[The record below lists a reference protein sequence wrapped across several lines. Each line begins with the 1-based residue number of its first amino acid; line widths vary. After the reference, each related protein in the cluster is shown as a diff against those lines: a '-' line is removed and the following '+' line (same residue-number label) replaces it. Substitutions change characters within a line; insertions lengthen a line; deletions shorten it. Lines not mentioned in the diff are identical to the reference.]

1 MSSPVSSRRSFLQL
15 AGTGL
20 ALSGIGL
27 APASAAPAATSS
39 VVLPTR
45 AALAGSVLLNFNES
59 PYGPAPAAQAAARDI
74 VAGSGRYLFAL
85 AGELRDTFARQEGV
99 DKDRVRLFPGSS
111 EPLNRA
117 AVVWTSPTAGLVVA
131 DPTFES
137 LGDLAAAR
145 GATVA
150 KVPLRAD
157 GGHDVHA
164 MVEAAQRMGAG
175 LLYLCNPNNPT
186 GSITPAADIAWLL
199 AHKPK
204 QTRLLVDEAYLQFSA
219 QPSVIAQ
226 VMQRDDVIVLRTFS
240 KLYGMA
246 GLRLGVAAAHPD
258 RLRELASLGDNPLP
272 VTALAAGLASLREP
286 GLVAQRREQNTRV
299 RQATV
304 AWLEARGF
312 RCLPSEANCFMVDVQ
327 RDGSAFTKAM
337 AERGVVIGRS
347 WPIWPQVVRVSVG
360 TEAEMAAFRTAFENV
375 VAADR

>member
-1 MSSPVSSRRSFLQL
+1 MSSPVASRRSFLQL

-27 APASAAPAATSS
+27 APAAAASS
-39 VVLPTR
+39 VALPTR
-45 AALAGSVLLNFNES
+45 AAPVGSVLLNFNES
-59 PYGPAPAAQAAARDI
+59 PYGPAPAAQAAARAI
-74 VAGSGRYLFAL
+74 IAESGRYLFPL
-85 AGELRDTFARQEGV
+85 AGELRNLFAEQEGIST
-99 DKDRVRLFPGSS
+99 DRVRLYPGSS

-117 AVVWTSPTAGLVVA
+117 AVVWTSATAGLVVA
-131 DPTFES
+131 DPTFEA

-157 GGHDVHA
+157 GAHDVHA
-164 MVEAAQRMGAG
+164 MVDAARRVNAG

-186 GSITPAADIAWLL
+186 GSITPAADVAWLL
-199 AHKPK
+199 ANKPK

-286 GLVAQRREQNTRV
+286 GLVAQRRGQNAQV

-304 AWLEARGF
+304 DWLEKRGF
-312 RCLPSEANCFMVDVQ
+312 HCLPSEANCFMVDVQ
-327 RDGSAFTKAM
+327 RDGAGFAKAM
-337 AERGVVIGRS
+337 AERSVVIGRS
-347 WPIWPQVVRVSVG
+347 WPIWPKIVRVSVG
-360 TEAEMAAFRTAFENV
+360 TDAEMEAFRTAFAAV
-375 VAADR
+375 VA

>member
-1 MSSPVSSRRSFLQL
+1 MSSHLPSRRTFLHL

-27 APASAAPAATSS
+27 VPTTSAAVASPSAPPRATG
-39 VVLPTR
+39 P
-45 AALAGSVLLNFNES
+45 VLLNFNES
-59 PYGPAPAAQAAARDI
+59 PYGPAPAAQAAARAI
-74 VAGSGRYLFAL
+74 VADSGRYLFAL
-85 AGELRDTFARQEGV
+85 AGELRDVFAAQEGIRT
-99 DKDRVRLFPGSS
+99 DRVRLFPGSS

-117 AVVWTSPTAGLVVA
+117 AVVWTSATAGLVVA

-145 GATVA
+145 GATVVR
-150 KVPLRAD
+150 VPLTAD
-157 GGHDVHA
+157 GAHDVRA
-164 MVEAAQRMGAG
+164 MVDAAAHINAG

-199 AHKPK
+199 AHKPA
-204 QTRLLVDEAYLQFSA
+204 QTRVLVDEAYLQFSA

-226 VMQRDDVIVLRTFS
+226 VMQRDDLIVLRTFS

-286 GLVAQRREQNTRV
+286 GLVAQRREQNASV

-304 AWLEARGF
+304 AWLGKRGF
-312 RCLPSEANCFMVDVQ
+312 RCVPSEANCFMVDVQ
-327 RDGSAFTKAM
+327 RDGAAFTAAM
-337 AERGVVIGRS
+337 AEHGVVIGRS
-347 WPIWPQVVRVSVG
+347 WPIWPKVVRVTVG
-360 TEAEMAAFRTAFENV
+360 TETEMAAFRTAF
-375 VAADR
+375 AAITAAPA

>member
-1 MSSPVSSRRSFLQL
+1 MSSPVASRRSFLQL

-27 APASAAPAATSS
+27 APAAAASS
-39 VVLPTR
+39 VILPTR
-45 AALAGSVLLNFNES
+45 PAAAGTVLLNFNES
-59 PYGPAPAAQAAARDI
+59 PYGPAPSAQAAARAI
-74 VAGSGRYLFAL
+74 VAESGRYLFAL
-85 AGELRDTFARQEGV
+85 AGELRDTFAQQEGLSA
-99 DKDRVRLFPGSS
+99 DRVRLYPGSS

-157 GGHDVHA
+157 GAHDVHA
-164 MVEAAQRMGAG
+164 MVEAARRVDAG
-175 LLYLCNPNNPT
+175 LMYLCNPNNPT
-186 GSITPAADIAWLL
+186 GSITPAADVAWLL
-199 AHKPK
+199 ANKPA

-286 GLVAQRREQNTRV
+286 GLVAQRRGQNTRV

-304 AWLEARGF
+304 EWLETRGF
-312 RCLPSEANCFMVDVQ
+312 RCLPSEANCFMFDVQ
-327 RDGSAFTKAM
+327 RDGAGFTKAM

-347 WPIWPQVVRVSVG
+347 WPIWPTIVRVSVG
-360 TEAEMAAFRTAFENV
+360 TEAEMEAFRTAF
-375 VAADR
+375 AAVTGTRR

>member
-1 MSSPVSSRRSFLQL
+1 MSSTVSSRRSFLQL

-27 APASAAPAATSS
+27 APSATGVALPARVAPAG
-39 VVLPTR
+39 P
-45 AALAGSVLLNFNES
+45 VLLNFNES
-59 PYGPAPAAQAAARDI
+59 PYGPSPAAQAAARAI
-74 VAGSGRYLFAL
+74 VADSGRYLFAL
-85 AGELRDTFARQEGV
+85 AGELRDAFAHQEGV
-99 DKDRVRLFPGSS
+99 TADRVRLYPGSS

-157 GGHDVHA
+157 GAHDVHA
-164 MVEAAQRMGAG
+164 MVDAATRVNAG

-199 AHKPK
+199 ANKPAR
-204 QTRLLVDEAYLQFSA
+204 TRLLVDEAYLQFST
-219 QPSVIAQ
+219 QRSVIAQ

-304 AWLEARGF
+304 DWLEARGF
-312 RCLPSEANCFMVDVQ
+312 RCLPTEANCFMVDVQ
-327 RDGSAFTKAM
+327 RDGKAFSAAM
-337 AERGVVIGRS
+337 AARGVVIGRS

-360 TEAEMAAFRTAFENV
+360 TEAEMDAFRNAFAATAGLSP
-375 VAADR
+375 

>member
-1 MSSPVSSRRSFLQL
+1 MSSPVASRRSFLQL

-27 APASAAPAATSS
+27 APAGAS

-45 AALAGSVLLNFNES
+45 AAAAGTVLLNFNES
-59 PYGPAPAAQAAARDI
+59 PYGPAPSAQAAARAI
-74 VAGSGRYLFAL
+74 VAESGRYLFAL
-85 AGELRDTFARQEGV
+85 AGEVRDTFAQQEGLSA
-99 DKDRVRLFPGSS
+99 DRVRLYPGSS

-117 AVVWTSPTAGLVVA
+117 AVVWTSATAGLVVA

-157 GGHDVHA
+157 GAHDVHA
-164 MVEAAQRMGAG
+164 MVEAARQVNAG
-175 LLYLCNPNNPT
+175 LMYLCNPNNPT
-186 GSITPAADIAWLL
+186 GSITPADDVAWLL
-199 AHKPK
+199 ANKPA

-286 GLVAQRREQNTRV
+286 GLVAQRREQNTRA
-299 RQATV
+299 RQGTV
-304 AWLEARGF
+304 EWLEKRGF

-327 RDGSAFTKAM
+327 RDGAGFTKAM

-347 WPIWPQVVRVSVG
+347 WPIWPKIVRVSVG
-360 TEAEMAAFRTAFENV
+360 TDTEMEAFRNAF
-375 VAADR
+375 AAVTGTPQQ

>member
-1 MSSPVSSRRSFLQL
+1 MSSSISSRRSFLQL
-15 AGTGL
+15 AGSGL
-20 ALSGIGL
+20 ALTGIGIGP
-27 APASAAPAATSS
+27 APASAVARSS
-39 VVLPTR
+39 VVLPTQ
-45 AALAGSVLLNFNES
+45 AAPAGSVLLNFNES
-59 PYGPAPAAQAAARDI
+59 PYGPAPSAQAAARAI
-74 VAGSGRYLFAL
+74 VADSGRYLFPL
-85 AGELRDTFARQEGV
+85 AGELRDTFARQEGLG
-99 DKDRVRLFPGSS
+99 KERVRLFPGSS

-117 AVVWTSPTAGLVVA
+117 AVVWTSATAGLVVA

-145 GATVA
+145 GATVV

-157 GGHDVHA
+157 GAHDVHA
-164 MVEAAQRMGAG
+164 MVEAARRVDAG

-199 AHKPK
+199 AHKPE
-204 QTRLLVDEAYLQFSA
+204 QTRLLVDEAYLQFSDQA
-219 QPSVIAQ
+219 SVIAQ

-286 GLVAQRREQNTRV
+286 GLVKQRRDQNARV
-299 RQATV
+299 RQETV
-304 AWLEARGF
+304 AWLGKRGF

-327 RDGSAFTKAM
+327 RDGAGFTKAM
-337 AERGVVIGRS
+337 AGQGVVIGRS
-347 WPIWPQVVRVSVG
+347 WPIWPTIVRVSVG
-360 TEAEMAAFRTAFENV
+360 TETEMEAFRKAFATVTA
-375 VAADR
+375 A

>member
-1 MSSPVSSRRSFLQL
+1 MSSTVSSRRSFLQL

-27 APASAAPAATSS
+27 GPAAASAALPA
-39 VVLPTR
+39 R
-45 AALAGSVLLNFNES
+45 AGASGPVLLNFNES
-59 PYGPAPAAQAAARDI
+59 PYGPSPAAQAAARAI
-74 VAGSGRYLFAL
+74 VADSGRYLFAL
-85 AGELRDTFARQEGV
+85 AGELRDAFAQQEGLAP
-99 DKDRVRLFPGSS
+99 DRVRLFPGSS

-117 AVVWTSPTAGLVVA
+117 AVVWTSATAGLVVA

-145 GATVA
+145 GATVV

-157 GGHDVHA
+157 GAHDVRA
-164 MVEAAQRMGAG
+164 MVDAARRVKAG

-186 GSITPAADIAWLL
+186 GSITPATDIAWLL
-199 AHKPK
+199 ANKPA

-219 QPSVIAQ
+219 QRSLIAQ

-286 GLVAQRREQNTRV
+286 GLVEQRREQNTQV

-304 AWLEARGF
+304 AWLEKRGF
-312 RCLPSEANCFMVDVQ
+312 RCLPTEANCFMVDVQ
-327 RDGSAFTKAM
+327 RDGAAFTAAM
-337 AERGVVIGRS
+337 AERGVIIGRS

-360 TEAEMAAFRTAFENV
+360 TEAEMAAFREAF
-375 VAADR
+375 AATMEANG

>member
-1 MSSPVSSRRSFLQL
+1 MSSSVPSRRTFLQL

-27 APASAAPAATSS
+27 APAAADAAS
-39 VVLPTR
+39 PTR
-45 AALAGSVLLNFNES
+45 VPARPAGPVLLNFNES
-59 PYGPAPAAQAAARDI
+59 PYGPAPAAQAAARAI
-74 VAGSGRYLFAL
+74 VADSGRYLFAL
-85 AGELRDTFARQEGV
+85 AGELRDVFAGQEGIGA
-99 DKDRVRLFPGSS
+99 DRVRLFPGSS

-117 AVVWTSPTAGLVVA
+117 AVVWTSATAGLVVA

-145 GATVA
+145 GATVQ

-157 GGHDVHA
+157 GAHDVRA
-164 MVEAAQRMGAG
+164 MVDAAKRIGAG

-199 AHKPK
+199 ANKPA
-204 QTRLLVDEAYLQFSA
+204 QTRVLVDEAYLQFSA
-219 QPSVIAQ
+219 QRSVIAQ
-226 VMQRDDVIVLRTFS
+226 VMQRDDLIVLRTFS

-246 GLRLGVAAAHPD
+246 GLRMGVAAAHPD

-272 VTALAAGLASLREP
+272 VPAIAAALASLREP
-286 GLVAQRREQNTRV
+286 GLVAQRREQNARV

-304 AWLEARGF
+304 AWLGKRGF
-312 RCLPSEANCFMVDVQ
+312 RCVPSEANCFMVDVQ
-327 RDGSAFTKAM
+327 RDGAAFTAAM

-347 WPIWPQVVRVSVG
+347 WPIWPQVVRVTVG
-360 TEAEMAAFRTAFENV
+360 TEAEMDAFRAAF
-375 VAADR
+375 AAIAGVPA

>member
-1 MSSPVSSRRSFLQL
+1 MSSHLPSRRTFLHL

-27 APASAAPAATSS
+27 VPATSTAVAS
-39 VVLPTR
+39 PSAPPR
-45 AALAGSVLLNFNES
+45 ATGPVLLNFNES
-59 PYGPAPAAQAAARDI
+59 PYGPAPAAQAAARAI
-74 VAGSGRYLFAL
+74 VADSGRYLFAL
-85 AGELRDTFARQEGV
+85 AGELRDVFAAQEGIGT
-99 DKDRVRLFPGSS
+99 DRVRLFPGSS

-117 AVVWTSPTAGLVVA
+117 AVVWTSATAGLVVA

-150 KVPLRAD
+150 RVPLTAD
-157 GGHDVHA
+157 GAHDVRA
-164 MVEAAQRMGAG
+164 MVDAAARINAG

-186 GSITPAADIAWLL
+186 GSITPDADIAWLL
-199 AHKPK
+199 AHKPA
-204 QTRLLVDEAYLQFSA
+204 QTRVLVDEAYLQFSA

-226 VMQRDDVIVLRTFS
+226 VMQRDDLIVLRTFS

-286 GLVAQRREQNTRV
+286 GLVAQRREQNASV

-304 AWLEARGF
+304 EWLRKRGF
-312 RCLPSEANCFMVDVQ
+312 RCVPSEANCFMVDVQ
-327 RDGSAFTKAM
+327 RDGAAFTAAM

-347 WPIWPQVVRVSVG
+347 WPIWPKVVRVTVG
-360 TEAEMAAFRTAFENV
+360 TEAEMAAFRTAF
-375 VAADR
+375 AAITGAPTAQG

>member
-1 MSSPVSSRRSFLQL
+1 MSSPVASRRSFLQL

-27 APASAAPAATSS
+27 APAAAASS
-39 VVLPTR
+39 VVLPTQP
-45 AALAGSVLLNFNES
+45 AAAGTVLLNFNES
-59 PYGPAPAAQAAARDI
+59 PYGPSPSAQAAARAI
-74 VAGSGRYLFAL
+74 VAESGRYLFAL
-85 AGELRDTFARQEGV
+85 AGELRNLFAEQEGISS
-99 DKDRVRLFPGSS
+99 DRVRLYPGSS

-117 AVVWTSPTAGLVVA
+117 AVIWTSATAGLVVA
-131 DPTFES
+131 DPTFEA

-157 GGHDVHA
+157 GAHDVHA
-164 MVEAAQRMGAG
+164 MVEAARRVNAG

-186 GSITPAADIAWLL
+186 GSITPAADVAWLL
-199 AHKPK
+199 ANKPA

-304 AWLEARGF
+304 EWLEKRGF

-327 RDGSAFTKAM
+327 RDGAGFTKAM

-347 WPIWPQVVRVSVG
+347 WPIWPKIVRVSVG
-360 TEAEMAAFRTAFENV
+360 TDAEMEAFRKAF
-375 VAADR
+375 AAVIG

>member
-1 MSSPVSSRRSFLQL
+1 MSSTASSRRSFLQL

-27 APASAAPAATSS
+27 VPAAASS
-39 VVLPTR
+39 TLPSGAT
-45 AALAGSVLLNFNES
+45 AAGPVLLNFNES
-59 PYGPAPAAQAAARDI
+59 PYGPSPAAQAAAREI
-74 VAGSGRYLFAL
+74 VSGSGRYRFAL
-85 AGELRDTFARQEGV
+85 AGELRDAFARQEGIGPE
-99 DKDRVRLFPGSS
+99 RVQLFPGSS

-117 AVVWTSPTAGLVVA
+117 AVVWTSATAGLVVA

-157 GGHDVHA
+157 GAHDVHA
-164 MVEAAQRMGAG
+164 MVAAAKRVNAG

-186 GSITPAADIAWLL
+186 GSITPVADIAWLL
-199 AHKPK
+199 ANKPA

-219 QPSVIAQ
+219 QPSLIAQ

-286 GLVAQRREQNTRV
+286 GLVAQRRAQNAQV
-299 RQATV
+299 RQETI
-304 AWLEARGF
+304 AWLGKRGF
-312 RCLPSEANCFMVDVQ
+312 HCLPSEANCFMVDVQ
-327 RDGSAFTKAM
+327 RDGSAFTRAM

-360 TEAEMAAFRTAFENV
+360 TDAEMQAFRNAFAAV
-375 VAADR
+375 VA